1 MSPFAFQTIA
11 EPPAEAL
18 TPALFMFSFLGSV
31 VLLILVGMLSYNWR
45 KARVAGYLASL
56 KSQMIGRGMSA
67 EEIERVLAAGAAP
80 PAPRPDADALVG
92 DGSAEAQAIASLGA
106 QSYGSDDIAK
116 VCAALAR
123 HDGLPDAE
131 ARKLKDAALV
141 KSMAAQWMD
150 ADDMVKLL
158 SARSIPDSAYGA
170 VTAG

>member
-11 EPPAEAL
+11 EPPAAAL

-116 VCAALAR
+116 V
-123 HDGLPDAE
+123 
-131 ARKLKDAALV
+131 
-141 KSMAAQWMD
+141 
-150 ADDMVKLL
+150 
-158 SARSIPDSAYGA
+158 
-170 VTAG
+170 